1 MNEPFDVVIVGAGSA
16 GLAALREVR
25 KRTPNFLLVNDGAW
39 GTTCARVGCMPSK
52 VLIEAA
58 NAYHRR
64 STFEEFGIRGAAHLS
79 VDLPAVLRRVRRL
92 RDGFVSGTLAATDN
106 LGERAVA
113 GRARLTGPGRLEVNG
128 REIVARSIVLATG
141 SSPVVPPAW
150 RSLGDRL
157 FTTDT
162 LFELESLPS
171 RIAVVGL
178 GAIGVEMAQALAR
191 LGINVTAF
199 GRGHLGGLSD
209 PKVSAAATALLGG
222 EFALHLGAEAEVAL
236 IDGNLR
242 VRAGT
247 TEATVD
253 AVLAALGRRPN
264 LAGLVLETLGV
275 ALDARGLPPVDP
287 NTLQVADLPI
297 FLAGDA
303 NGQVPLLHEAAD
315 EGHIAGLNAVRLAR
329 GEAPACFARRTPL
342 SIVFAEPNIAVV
354 GRRHRELAGTP
365 LIEGEISF
373 ARQGRARAGQRN
385 HGLMRLYAE
394 PETGKLLGAE
404 MCAPAAEHMAHL
416 LALALDRG
424 MTVRE
429 LLRLPFYHPVLEEG
443 LRSALRELASQLP
456 AAGDSDLQSCGGFE
470 GIGAEALD

>member
-1 MNEPFDVVIVGAGSA
+1 MNANYEVVIVGAGSA

-25 KRTPNFLLVNDGAW
+25 KRTQDFLLVNDGAW

-64 STFEEFGIRGAAHLS
+64 HAFEEFGIRGAGGLS

-92 RDGFVSGTLAATDN
+92 RDGFVKGTLQSTDN
-106 LGERAVA
+106 LGERAVD
-113 GRARLTGPGRLEVNG
+113 GRARLLGPGRLEVNG
-128 REIVARSIVLATG
+128 REIAARAIVLATG

-150 RSLGDRL
+150 RALGERL
-157 FTTDT
+157 LTTDT
-162 LFELESLPS
+162 LFERETLPP
-171 RIAVVGL
+171 RMAVVGL

-191 LGINVTAF
+191 LGIAVSAF
-199 GRGHLGGLSD
+199 GRGHIGGLSD
-209 PKVSAAATALLGG
+209 AKVSAAATALLGG
-222 EFALHLGAEAEVAL
+222 EFSLHLGAEAEVSAEGGA
-236 IDGNLR
+236 IR
-242 VRAGT
+242 VRAGDA
-247 TEATVD
+247 EATVD

-264 LAGLVLETLGV
+264 LGGLGLETLGV
-275 ALDARGLPPVDP
+275 TLDARGLPPVDP
-287 NTLQVADLPI
+287 NTLQIAGLPL

-303 NGQVPLLHEAAD
+303 NGARALLHEAAD
-315 EGHIAGLNAVRLAR
+315 EGHIAGLNAMRVAA
-329 GEAPACFARRTPL
+329 GEKPACYARRTPL
-342 SIVFAEPNIAVV
+342 AIVFSEPNVAVA
-354 GRRHRELAGTP
+354 GRRRAELAEGTF
-365 LIEGEISF
+365 IEGEIDF

-443 LRSALRELASQLP
+443 LRSALRELAAQLP
-456 AAGDSDLQSCGGFE
+456 AAGESDLQSCDAFE
-470 GIGAEALD
+470 AIGAEALE